1 MVVRLAKRIP
11 LRSNRGMHSTDED
24 AFRDSVKPREAVRS
38 GFYEPSISTRGSR
51 NLQRRHRRKALWP
64 RFAIGLVLVGAF
76 VMLWVRFRA

>member
-1 MVVRLAKRIP
+1 MQFRLEKRVWF
-11 LRSNRGMHSTDED
+11 RSNPGMRSTDED

-76 VMLWVRFRA
+76 VILWVRFRA